1 VTESPEVPEP
11 ARTELAPRPRGFVR
25 RGVFEL
31 LGLSRYSR
39 PALHGIDRKLERYL
53 SFDGGYFVE
62 ARFRD
67 EIDRRL
73 NPYYDAVDEL
83 THHDVLYRWKD
94 R

>member
-1 VTESPEVPEP
+1 MTESPEAPEP

-39 PALHGIDRKLERYL
+39 PALHGIDR
-53 SFDGGYFVE
+53 
-62 ARFRD
+62 
-67 EIDRRL
+67 RL